1 MTRRYIGATEVE
13 KAWFAT
19 ANNRAPCEYRLTPD
33 NRIVCSD
40 NPDDGE
46 LVGVYDNNALL
57 EDFRVDVRF
66 TWKLRKALRRA
77 A

>member
-33 NRIVCSD
+33 NRIVCSES
-40 NPDDGE
+40 PDDGE
-46 LVGVYDNNALL
+46 LVGVYDNNVLL
-57 EDFRVDVRF
+57 EDFRADVRF
-66 TWKLRKALRRA
+66 AVKLRRKLERLA
-77 A
+77 